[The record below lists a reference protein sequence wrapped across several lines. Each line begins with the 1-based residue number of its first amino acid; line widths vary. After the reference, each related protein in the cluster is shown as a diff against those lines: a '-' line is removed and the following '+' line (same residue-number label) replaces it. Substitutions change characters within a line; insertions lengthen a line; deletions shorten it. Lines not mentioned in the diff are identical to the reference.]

1 MVLLA
6 RLFGMEE
13 EEAMGALSSLDSIL
27 TGRLRGTG
35 GAGMSQLPSQR
46 ERRRYVL
53 VKFEPEGISPDPREV
68 YAAVAEACTSL
79 WGDTESSEISPSVMA
94 WEGHAIIRCRRG
106 TEEKLITAVSTI
118 TRIGGEQVAL
128 RTITTSGT
136 LHAIRSRRYP
146 GRILWEKKVAIGG
159 RAFLARAYPGQKV
172 DLIEK
177 GIKGQEMLFFA
188 DEDGEVR

>member
-1 MVLLA
+1 
-6 RLFGMEE
+6 
-13 EEAMGALSSLDSIL
+13 
-27 TGRLRGTG
+27 
-35 GAGMSQLPSQR
+35 MSQLPSQR

-53 VKFEPEGISPDPREV
+53 VRFVPEGISLDPREV
-68 YAAVAEACTSL
+68 YVAVVEACTSL
-79 WGDTESSEISPSVMA
+79 WGDTVSSEISPSVMA

-106 TEEKLITAVSTI
+106 SEERLITAVSTI
-118 TRIGGEQVAL
+118 TRVGNERVAL

-136 LHAIRSRRYP
+136 LHAIRSRMYP
-146 GRILWEKKVAIGG
+146 RPEIIWERKVGIEGRI
-159 RAFLARAYPGQKV
+159 FLARAYSGQKV

>member
-1 MVLLA
+1 
-6 RLFGMEE
+6 
-13 EEAMGALSSLDSIL
+13 
-27 TGRLRGTG
+27 
-35 GAGMSQLPSQR
+35 MSQLPSQR

-53 VKFEPEGISPDPREV
+53 VRFEPEGISPDPREV

-106 TEEKLITAVSTI
+106 TEEKLITAVSTV
-118 TRIGGEQVAL
+118 TRIGGERVAL

-146 GRILWEKKVAIGG
+146 GPELLWERKVGIGG
-159 RAFLARAYPGQKV
+159 RTFLARAYPGQKV

-188 DEDGEVR
+188 EEDGEVR

>member
-1 MVLLA
+1 
-6 RLFGMEE
+6 
-13 EEAMGALSSLDSIL
+13 
-27 TGRLRGTG
+27 
-35 GAGMSQLPSQR
+35 MSQLPSQR

-53 VKFEPEGISPDPREV
+53 VRFEPGGAGPDPREV
-68 YAAVAEACTSL
+68 YAAVVEACTSL
-79 WGDTESSEISPSVMA
+79 YGDTLASEISPSVMA

-106 TEEKLITAVSTI
+106 TEDRLITAVATI
-118 TRIGGEQVAL
+118 TRVGGERIAL

-136 LHAIRSRRYP
+136 LHAIRSRAYP
-146 GRILWEKKVAIGG
+146 APDLLWEKKVGIGG
-159 RAFLARAYPGQKV
+159 RVFLARAYTGQKV

>member
-1 MVLLA
+1 
-6 RLFGMEE
+6 
-13 EEAMGALSSLDSIL
+13 
-27 TGRLRGTG
+27 
-35 GAGMSQLPSQR
+35 MSQLPSQR

-53 VKFEPEGISPDPREV
+53 VRFEPEGAGPDPREV
-68 YAAVAEACTSL
+68 YAAVVEACTSL
-79 WGDTESSEISPSVMA
+79 YGDTLASAISPSVMA

-106 TEEKLITAVSTI
+106 TEDRLVTAVATV
-118 TRIGGEQVAL
+118 TRVGGERIAL

-136 LHAIRSRRYP
+136 LHAIRSRAYP
-146 GRILWEKKVAIGG
+146 APDLLWEKKVGIGG
-159 RAFLARAYPGQKV
+159 RVFLARAYTGQKV